1 VVHVVELRC
10 KPEAC
15 VSILGGIIRD
25 FNWQAFR
32 PHYGHGVDSSSNRNK
47 YQEYILGVKAAGA

>member
-1 VVHVVELRC
+1 MKTRKKDHPLTGEWNHYSAVVHVVELRC

-25 FNWQAFR
+25 FN
-32 PHYGHGVDSSSNRNK
+32 
-47 YQEYILGVKAAGA
+47 